1 MTDDKFL
8 RVLIW
13 LVVIAAVVFML
24 LFLSGNFDVSVMEG
38 LR

>member
-1 MTDDKFL
+1 MTDDNFL
-8 RVLIW
+8 SVLIW
-13 LVVIAAVVFML
+13 PVVIAAVVFML